1 MSEMELP
8 SVKPHQHSDAPGDGG
23 TLHAV
28 NTQVLLSNNVFKLL
42 VLIMALTG

>member
-8 SVKPHQHSDAPGDGG
+8 SVKPHQHSGMPGDGG
-23 TLHAV
+23 MLHAV

-42 VLIMALTG
+42 ALIIALTG